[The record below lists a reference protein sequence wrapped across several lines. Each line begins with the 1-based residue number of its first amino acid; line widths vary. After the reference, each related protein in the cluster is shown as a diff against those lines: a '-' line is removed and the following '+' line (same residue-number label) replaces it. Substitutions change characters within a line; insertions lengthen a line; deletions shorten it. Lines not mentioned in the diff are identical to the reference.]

1 MNVGFSTMLALH
13 VLVRDVHVL
22 HGGMVVIVR
31 MRGQQ
36 VSPVLTLMEI
46 VGHVV
51 VLVTVLDAVVLVMTL
66 RSRHRAPRL
75 DVFPRR
81 TSAPAGCGLCW
92 WAQKDLNP

>member
-1 MNVGFSTMLALH
+1 VVVNVGFSTMLALH

-22 HGGMVVIVR
+22 YGGMVVIVR
-31 MRGQQ
+31 MSGQQ

-66 RSRHRAPRL
+66 RSRHPAPPPGYPHPPIDPSWR
-75 DVFPRR
+75 
-81 TSAPAGCGLCW
+81 GLV
-92 WAQKDLNP
+92 DGHERI